1 MTFLL
6 LIDILL
12 LKYGKKYQYFTYFE
26 IIETMPELAQS
37 LDKIVEETVR
47 LKEVRKEDLQFGDMV
62 IVRTR
67 NSVYSLLVIDS
78 DDYLVSGGW
87 FDRKGLSPMKA
98 TISGCTWGGSI
109 IKIDTLAACGLRLEL
124 GNRVLTTTIQK
135 LYIIRGNG
143 KN

>member
-1 MTFLL
+1 M
-6 LIDILL
+6 
-12 LKYGKKYQYFTYFE
+12 LKYGKKCQCFTYFE
-26 IIETMPELAQS
+26 IIETMSELVQS
-37 LDKIVEETVR
+37 LDKIVEETIR

-67 NSVYSLLVIDS
+67 NSVYSLLAIDA
-78 DDYLVSGGW
+78 DDYIVSGGW

-109 IKIDTLAACGLRLEL
+109 IKVDTLAACGLRLEF
-124 GNRVLTTTIQK
+124 GNRVLTTTIQRVSV
-135 LYIIRGNG
+135 IRGNG